1 MRSDRRFLSQNRL
14 EDVIQQIVAG
24 TNRYVNESS
33 PIVDARLEDG
43 SRVNVCAETG
53 RIERTDRDD
62 PEVSERGCYDGTTDL
77 MGKSPERGG

>member
-1 MRSDRRFLSQNRL
+1 MVRMRFFWNVMVGSCASDRRFLSQNRL

-43 SRVNVCAETG
+43 SRVNVVLKPVALNG
-53 RIERTDRDD
+53 Q
-62 PEVSERGCYDGTTDL
+62 S
-77 MGKSPERGG
+77 